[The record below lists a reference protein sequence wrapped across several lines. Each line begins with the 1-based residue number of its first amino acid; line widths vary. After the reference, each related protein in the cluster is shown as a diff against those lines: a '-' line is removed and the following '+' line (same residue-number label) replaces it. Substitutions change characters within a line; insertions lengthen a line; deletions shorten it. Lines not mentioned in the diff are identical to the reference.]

1 MSSFTAMSW
10 NIDARGD
17 GLEARIGALARFE
30 GDVVVLQEVP
40 RRSGAALAN
49 ASGFAWA
56 ELAVMHSEPVG
67 GSSARLG
74 TAILGSD
81 RVRLREVGQIPQER
95 FIEAGV
101 RAGLSE
107 AEVRDRTGWF
117 HRNLYADVE
126 IDGVRLRV
134 CSLHARPATGGR
146 PGRPPLGYTR
156 QLFHRVC
163 ADWLA
168 EHHGPMLF
176 GVDANSPYVD
186 HPDPALWQPSMAGDA
201 TLIGPHPRHHLTDA
215 LYLWLDDHPEEL
227 EKVCRERPEG
237 PLAISYV
244 TSGAG
249 RRVRY
254 DHLFV
259 TDDLRVEHI
268 TYRPPGA
275 EGSDHGAILA
285 RLAAG
290 SGGPLMQSQ
299 QRTDPGPPTAPSP

>member
-74 TAILGSD
+74 TAILRSD

-107 AEVRDRTGWF
+107 AEVRDRTGC
-117 HRNLYADVE
+117 
-126 IDGVRLRV
+126 G
-134 CSLHARPATGGR
+134 STG
-146 PGRPPLGYTR
+146 TCM
-156 QLFHRVC
+156 Q
-163 ADWLA
+163 
-168 EHHGPMLF
+168 
-176 GVDANSPYVD
+176 
-186 HPDPALWQPSMAGDA
+186 
-201 TLIGPHPRHHLTDA
+201 
-215 LYLWLDDHPEEL
+215 
-227 EKVCRERPEG
+227 
-237 PLAISYV
+237 
-244 TSGAG
+244 TS
-249 RRVRY
+249 R
-254 DHLFV
+254 
-259 TDDLRVEHI
+259 
-268 TYRPPGA
+268 
-275 EGSDHGAILA
+275 S
-285 RLAAG
+285 
-290 SGGPLMQSQ
+290 
-299 QRTDPGPPTAPSP
+299 TA